1 VFEPSCVA
9 LSAQVGL
16 QQQRRIV
23 VTHAA
28 AQAVKA
34 DTAEEFIEVCLIP
47 VMVLCARARGN

>member
-1 VFEPSCVA
+1 MLWLNMTITSCLNQVLA

-34 DTAEEFIEVCLIP
+34 DTSEEFIEV
-47 VMVLCARARGN
+47 